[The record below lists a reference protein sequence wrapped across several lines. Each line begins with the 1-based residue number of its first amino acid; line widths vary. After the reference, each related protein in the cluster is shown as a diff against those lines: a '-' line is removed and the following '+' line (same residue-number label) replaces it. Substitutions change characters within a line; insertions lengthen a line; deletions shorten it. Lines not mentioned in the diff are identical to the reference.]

1 LRLCKSSFTGCL
13 ICLHLQA
20 SVDGRWL
27 GFVNLEKLLQARKRP
42 RRNQERFCRLLMAT
56 GNSASMTTQQTV
68 DQIPPRGAPAP
79 VITQAAIPPP
89 SRRELASWWKK
100 FRKTTEKEDE
110 KRGCSIPPNTFPLQ
124 HPPVFVVRMASTPG
138 AAMHSLLFFP
148 IPVAM
153 CWNCPL
159 STIHANNH

>member
-1 LRLCKSSFTGCL
+1 MRLCKSSFTGCL

-110 KRGCSIPPNTFPLQ
+110 KRGCSIPPNTFPC
-124 HPPVFVVRMASTPG
+124 STRRSSSSGWHRP
-138 AAMHSLLFFP
+138 LVQQCTLFFFSP
-148 IPVAM
+148 YRSPCVGIA
-153 CWNCPL
+153 PL

>member
-1 LRLCKSSFTGCL
+1 MPFLRLCKSSFAGCL

-42 RRNQERFCRLLMAT
+42 RRNQECFCRLLMAT

-68 DQIPPRGAPAP
+68 DQIPPRGAPTP

-110 KRGCSIPPNTFPLQ
+110 KRGSSIPSSALPC
-124 HPPVFVVRMASTPG
+124 STRWSSSSGWDRP
-138 AAMHSLLFFP
+138 
-148 IPVAM
+148 
-153 CWNCPL
+153 W
-159 STIHANNH
+159 